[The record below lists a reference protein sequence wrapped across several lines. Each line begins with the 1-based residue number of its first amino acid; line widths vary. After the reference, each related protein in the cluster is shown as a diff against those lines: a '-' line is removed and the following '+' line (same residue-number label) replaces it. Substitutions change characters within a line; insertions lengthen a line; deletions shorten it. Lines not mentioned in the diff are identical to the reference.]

1 MAGYGKQVLVRN
13 AFLWFMSAIYLFAF
27 SSLYIQIPG
36 LYGRNGVLPAK
47 LALREV
53 SSSLEQNFWS
63 KPTLLW
69 FTPKLGLDTETGMEL
84 LCLVGMLLSLLAM
97 SLKSFRGSITFSLLW
112 FLYFS
117 LYQVGQTFVYFQWDI
132 LLMETGILTIL
143 VSPLNLN
150 LFKSQKCKSERHHD
164 NITLWLVKWLAFRL
178 MFCSGV
184 VKLSSR
190 CPTWWGLTALD
201 WHYESQCIPTPLA
214 WYAHQL
220 PKWFQRLSIV
230 LTYVILMPLSWLFFV
245 PIRSLR
251 IFSFYSQIFFQV
263 LIILTGNY
271 NFFNLLAIALLL
283 AVLDDEHLLMILPSW
298 LVGSSCVVSTQ
309 RSKAIKVLRRTVA
322 CGTLAA
328 VISWTVKLF
337 ALEIS
342 HKHVLKSKINFSQG
356 AFFRAVDQAVPLT
369 IWLGILSLSVEI
381 VASMIGCIME
391 KGVFSKLWSL
401 LQWAIFSFAT
411 LGMFAISLVPYTDI
425 SHNAKSNLWPVIKR
439 WHQKTD
445 TFELVNAYGLFRS
458 MTGVGGRPEVIIEG
472 SNDLEGPWMEYN
484 FHYKPGN
491 VSESPPIVAPH
502 QPRLDWQIWFAAL
515 GSYEYNPW
523 FVHLVYRLLQGQQDV
538 LDLLAKNP
546 FPHRAPIYIRAQ
558 LYKYHYTE
566 LPKNITSLS
575 DVLHNNRLV
584 KRWWWRENV
593 REYLPIVAVNEP
605 SLINWLSQY
614 GWAKND
620 AWPEHPWGRLY
631 RAIRYLRSI
640 VRRLDAV
647 RFMMSLF
654 ACGVYMGAFNRYLSR
669 KQRL

>member
-1 MAGYGKQVLVRN
+1 MAGYGKQVLVKN

-53 SSSLEQNFWS
+53 SSSMEENFWS
-63 KPTLLW
+63 KLTLLW
-69 FTPKLGLDTETGMEL
+69 FTPRLGLDTETGMEL
-84 LCLVGMLLSLLAM
+84 LCLTGMLLSLLAM
-97 SLKSFRGSITFSLLW
+97 TLKSFRDSITFFILW
-112 FLYFS
+112 FLYYS

-132 LLMETGILTIL
+132 LLMETGFLTIL

-150 LFKSQKCKSERHHD
+150 LFKSQNDKSQQHHD

-184 VKLSSR
+184 VKLTSR

-220 PKWFQRLSIV
+220 PKWFQQLSIV
-230 LTYVILMPLSWLFFV
+230 LTYVILMASSWLFFV
-245 PIRSLR
+245 PVRSLR

-283 AVLDDEHLLMILPSW
+283 PILDDEHLVTILPSW
-298 LVGSSCVVSTQ
+298 LVGNSSVKPNQ
-309 RSKAIKVLRRTVA
+309 RHKAIKLLRRFVA
-322 CGTLAA
+322 FGTLAA
-328 VISWTVKLF
+328 ITYWTIKLF

-342 HKHVLKSKINFSQG
+342 PKHVLKSKITFSQG

-369 IWLGILSLSVEI
+369 ITLGIASLSIEI
-381 VASMIGCIME
+381 IASMIGCIMD
-391 KGVFSKLWSL
+391 KGVFNKLWSL
-401 LQWAIFSFAT
+401 LQWAIFSFAA
-411 LGMFAISLVPYTDI
+411 LGMFAISLFPYTDI
-425 SHNAKSNLWPVIKR
+425 SSNAKTNLWPVIKR
-439 WHQKTD
+439 WRQKTD
-445 TFELVNAYGLFRS
+445 AFELVNSYGLFRS

-472 SNDLEGPWMEYN
+472 SNDLDGPWMEYN

-491 VSESPPIVAPH
+491 VSEPPPVVAPH

-546 FPHRAPIYIRAQ
+546 FPHRAPTYIRAR

-566 LPKNITSLS
+566 LPKNISSLS
-575 DVLHNNRLV
+575 DILHNNGLV
-584 KRWWWRENV
+584 KSWWWRENV
-593 REYLPIVAVNEP
+593 REYLPIVTVNEP
-605 SLINWLSQY
+605 SLINWLNQH
-614 GWAKND
+614 GFAKND
-620 AWPEHPWGRLY
+620 PWPERPSGRLY
-631 RAIRYLRSI
+631 RAIKYLRSI
-640 VRRLDAV
+640 VRSLDAF

-654 ACGVYMGAFNRYLSR
+654 ACGVLMGLINRYLSR